1 MKFYKSG
8 TKWVLDA
15 LTLDS
20 GTCYKVESSNGNRME
35 IKSLSDH
42 RSLTGGCLLYT
53 DYTNLA
59 GTAYTKEQ
67 INLLLEDFLN
77 PNVGLAGGCV
87 AVTGHDENLL
97 PHVGWFE
104 VRGDAGNVAFVDA
117 YGNASLVLAFDVK
130 ESSKCRV
137 RQILSTGTT
146 ATDIYLYY

>member
-8 TKWVLDA
+8 TKWVVDQY
-15 LTLDS
+15 TLDS
-20 GTCYKVESSNGNRME
+20 GTCYKIESANGLRLELKKSADNRTMAYA
-35 IKSLSDH
+35 
-42 RSLTGGCLLYT
+42 LYT
-53 DYTNLA
+53 EFTDAA
-59 GTAYTKEQ
+59 GGAYTKDQ
-67 INLLLEDFLN
+67 VNALLEDFLN
-77 PNVGLAGGCV
+77 PDVGVAGGCI
-87 AVTGHDENLL
+87 AVTGHDVNLL